1 MYKNLDFS
9 KFAQTDSQYVN
20 GAYKKI
26 RLNKLLI
33 CYENAIYFR

>member
-9 KFAQTDSQYVN
+9 EFSQTDSQHVN
-20 GAYKKI
+20 GAYEKI

-33 CYENAIYFR
+33 CYENAIHFR